1 MLAVPRALVP
11 EAFDHEPRA
20 ARATRRRMSDAW
32 ISALVFVGLAA
43 VLSAGTLVAAALL
56 RVRAKTPSPAQ
67 RLTYE
72 CGEEPDGAAWM
83 RFHPRYYL
91 VALVFVLFDVEA
103 VFLLPWALALPDLGD
118 VALWS
123 MLAFL
128 AILML
133 GWLYALKK
141 GALRWP

>member
-1 MLAVPRALVP
+1 VVIPSTMWSASAGWIGAGTFAGVALLI
-11 EAFDHEPRA
+11 A
-20 ARATRRRMSDAW
+20 
-32 ISALVFVGLAA
+32 
-43 VLSAGTLVAAALL
+43 AGTLLAAGLL
-56 RVRAKTPSPAQ
+56 RVRSRKYSEART
-67 RLTYE
+67 RTYE
-72 CGEEPDGAAWM
+72 CGEEPDGDAWV

-103 VFLLPWALALPDLGD
+103 MFLLPWAVSLRDMGA

-128 AILML
+128 AILFL
-133 GWLYALKK
+133 GWIYAVKK

>member
-1 MLAVPRALVP
+1 MVIPSTMWSASAGWIGAGTFAGVALLI
-11 EAFDHEPRA
+11 A
-20 ARATRRRMSDAW
+20 
-32 ISALVFVGLAA
+32 
-43 VLSAGTLVAAALL
+43 AGTLLAAGLL
-56 RVRAKTPSPAQ
+56 RVRSRKYSEART
-67 RLTYE
+67 RTYE
-72 CGEEPDGAAWM
+72 CGEEPDGDAWV

-103 VFLLPWALALPDLGD
+103 MFLLPWAVSLRDMGA

-128 AILML
+128 AILFL
-133 GWLYALKK
+133 GWIYAVKK